1 MKRILALLF
10 WSVIAAAFIGPGT
23 VTTAAS
29 AGTRYGF
36 SLMWALAFSTA
47 ACLILQEASA
57 RLTIVS
63 GSALTASIGR
73 TAGDAFSKP
82 VRFFVLAAVVSGC
95 AAFEAG
101 NILGSTSGL
110 SLILPGIDSRLFTL
124 TIVCAAALLLASG
137 TIQTVARI
145 LGFVVAVM
153 GICFLV
159 TAWQIR
165 PSLSLLA
172 RGTFIPSLPD
182 GSGMV
187 IMALIGTT
195 VVPYN
200 LFLGSGI
207 AAGQTLRDLR
217 FGLTGA
223 VLMGGVISMAILVTG
238 TAMPGEFSF
247 EMLSRT
253 LAKQTGPW
261 ARYLFAVGLFSAG
274 FSSAVTAPMA
284 AGIAVQRTI
293 SGQISH
299 HNVSYRITWISVVAV
314 GFLFGML
321 RVQPVPA
328 ILFAQAMNGILLPS
342 VAFFLLICVNDPEL
356 MGEKTNT
363 LFLNS
368 LMFPAVFATMVLG
381 LNSLIKAFSAWIT
394 LSAAEIWTAAGILT
408 CAAGCAAI
416 YWIRVKRR
424 RS

>member
-1 MKRILALLF
+1 MRRILSLLF

-29 AGTRYGF
+29 AGTLYGF
-36 SLMWALAFSTA
+36 TLMWTLVFSTA

-63 GSALTASIGR
+63 GSPLMASIGK
-73 TAGDAFSKP
+73 TAGDLLRKP
-82 VRFFVLAAVVSGC
+82 VQFFVLAAVISGC

-110 SLILPGIDSRLFTL
+110 SLVFPGMDSRVFTL
-124 TIVCAAALLLASG
+124 IIVGSAVVLLASG
-137 TIQTVARI
+137 TIKTVARI
-145 LGFVVAVM
+145 LGLVVAVM
-153 GICFLV
+153 GICFLF
-159 TAWQIR
+159 TAVQIQ

-172 RGTFIPSLPD
+172 RGTIIPSMPA
-182 GSGMV
+182 GSGLV

-223 VLMGGVISMAILVTG
+223 VLLGGVISMAILITG
-238 TAMPGEFSF
+238 SAIPGAFSF
-247 EMLSRT
+247 ENLSQT
-253 LAKQTGPW
+253 LSDKIGPW
-261 ARYLFAVGLFSAG
+261 ARGLFAVGLFSAG

-284 AGIAVQRTI
+284 AGIAVQQTI
-293 SGQISH
+293 SGSVSH
-299 HNVSYRITWISVVAV
+299 HSASYRITWISVVFI
-314 GFLFGML
+314 GLIFGML
-321 RVQPVPA
+321 RIQPIPA
-328 ILFAQAMNGILLPS
+328 IIFAQAMNGILLPL

-356 MGEKTNT
+356 MGDRTNN
-363 LFLNS
+363 LLSNS
-368 LMFPAVFATMVLG
+368 FMFPAVFATLVLG
-381 LNSLIKAFSAWIT
+381 LNSLLKAFSAWIT
-394 LSAAEIWTAAGILT
+394 LSTAIIWIGACVLT
-408 CAAGCAAI
+408 CTAGFAAL

-424 RS
+424 RQ